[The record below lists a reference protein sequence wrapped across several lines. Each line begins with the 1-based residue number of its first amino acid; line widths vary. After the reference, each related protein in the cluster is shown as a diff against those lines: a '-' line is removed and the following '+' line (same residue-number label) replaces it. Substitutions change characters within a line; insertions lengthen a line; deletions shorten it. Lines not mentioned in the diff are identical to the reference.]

1 MNRAFI
7 ATAFVMLFIIPSF
20 LFAECLN
27 YEPESVL
34 LTGKII
40 RKTFPGRPNY
50 ESIKEG
56 DEPETYWILVSAEP
70 LCVNGKKDRNG
81 KQLYFPESNVQQVQL
96 VFMGNEY
103 QTHKN
108 LVGKNVIV
116 RGSLFP
122 MQTGHHHTNVL
133 ITVKEL
139 RDHKK

>member
-1 MNRAFI
+1 MYKAFM
-7 ATAFVMLFIIPSF
+7 ATAFVMLFIIPSL

-27 YEPESVL
+27 YEPESTF
-34 LTGKII
+34 LTGKIV

-70 LCVNGKKDRNG
+70 LCLNGKKDKNG
-81 KQLYFPESNVQQVQL
+81 KQLYNPESNVYQVQL

-103 QTHKN
+103 RTYRN

-116 RGSLFP
+116 RGSLFS

-133 ITVKEL
+133 IAVKEL
-139 RDHKK
+139 REHK

>member
-1 MNRAFI
+1 VNKTSI
-7 ATAFVMLFIIPSF
+7 AVAFVMLLMIPSL

-27 YEPESVL
+27 YEPELVL

-50 ESIKEG
+50 ESIKDG
-56 DEPETYWILVSAEP
+56 DEPETYWILVLAKP
-70 LCVNGKKDRNG
+70 LCVNGKKDKDG
-81 KQLYFPESNVQQVQL
+81 KQLYYPELNTKQVQL

-108 LVGKNVIV
+108 LVGRNVIV

-133 ITVKEL
+133 IQVKEM
-139 RDHKK
+139 RENEK